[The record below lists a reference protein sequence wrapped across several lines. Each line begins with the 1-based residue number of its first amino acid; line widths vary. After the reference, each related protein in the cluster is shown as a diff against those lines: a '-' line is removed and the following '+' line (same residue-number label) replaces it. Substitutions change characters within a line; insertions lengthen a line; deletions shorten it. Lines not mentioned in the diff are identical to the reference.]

1 MKTDENS
8 LLRIYASTTDKMGNE
23 LLYEYLVFLAKEN
36 GIAGVTV
43 YRGIMGYG
51 LSSRTISTSRFWE
64 LTEKLPVVV
73 EMMDTTVKL
82 ENFYQ
87 SIEEKLKNIHNGC
100 LVTMQPVEVKL
111 HKYGNKK

>member
-8 LLRIYASTTDKMGNE
+8 LLRIYASSTDKMGNE

-64 LTEKLPVVV
+64 LTEKLPVVI

-87 SIEEKLKNIHNGC
+87 SIEEKLKNIPNGC
-100 LVTMQPVEVKL
+100 LVTMHPVEVKL